1 MSRCLAEGERGGG
14 GEAELYINVEEEDGE
29 EDGEEAVTVMGRTV
43 WEDGEGSGS
52 VGRFSGAE
60 VITVLVQINIYM
72 N

>member
-1 MSRCLAEGERGGG
+1 M
-14 GEAELYINVEEEDGE
+14 EEEDGE

-52 VGRFSGAE
+52 VGRYSGAG
-60 VITVLVQINIYM
+60 VATVLVVINIYI